1 MGDKSSKR
9 TDPHSSIVPTERI
22 QQIILLIRGEKV
34 IIDADLAALYG
45 VETRRLNEQVVR
57 NIDRFPADF
66 MFQLSAEEKTEV
78 IANCDNLSKLRFY
91 RGLPYA
97 FTEHGAI
104 MAASVLNT
112 PRAVEM
118 SVFVVRAFVRLRAF
132 LATHKELAEKLA
144 ELEHKLQSHDE
155 QIVAIIDA
163 IKRLMAPPG
172 PADKRRI
179 GFRSKDGSPVE

>member
-1 MGDKSSKR
+1 MGSRSGKR
-9 TDPHSSIVPTERI
+9 TDTHSPIVPAERI
-22 QQIILLIRGEKV
+22 QQTILLIRGEKV
-34 IIDADLAALYG
+34 ILDADLAALYG

-57 NIDRFPADF
+57 NINRFPADF

-91 RGLPYA
+91 KGLPYA

-104 MAASVLNT
+104 MVASVLNT

-132 LATHKELAEKLA
+132 IATHKELAEKLA
-144 ELEHKLQSHDE
+144 
-155 QIVAIIDA
+155 
-163 IKRLMAPPG
+163 
-172 PADKRRI
+172 
-179 GFRSKDGSPVE
+179 